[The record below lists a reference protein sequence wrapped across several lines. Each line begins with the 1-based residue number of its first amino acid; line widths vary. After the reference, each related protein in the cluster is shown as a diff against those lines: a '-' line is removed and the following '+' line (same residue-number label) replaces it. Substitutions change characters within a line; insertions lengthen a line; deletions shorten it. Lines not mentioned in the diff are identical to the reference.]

1 VQPTYPL
8 FVFEKD
14 DRSIRTV
21 ESAGHVLHWH
31 EAIDIE
37 NGEYEFWDATG
48 SGVSVTIVKRRVK
61 SIDLRAEAFPLRDA
75 FISYADSL
83 KLQGVDFEGSP
94 IEVWE
99 RIQMAIKSAPKKR
112 GWLSKLF

>member
-1 VQPTYPL
+1 MQPTYPL

-14 DRSIRTV
+14 DRSIRIV
-21 ESAGHVLHWH
+21 ESAGSLLHWH

-48 SGVSVTIVKRRVK
+48 SGVSVTIVDQGVK
-61 SIDLRAEAFPLRDA
+61 SIDLCAEAFPLKDA

-83 KLQGVDFEGSP
+83 RLQGVDFEGAP
-94 IEVWE
+94 IEVWQ
-99 RIQMAIKSAPKKR
+99 RIQIALRNGPGKR
-112 GWLSKLF
+112 GWLSNLF

>member
-8 FVFEKD
+8 FVLEKD

-21 ESAGHVLHWH
+21 ESADRLLYWH

-37 NGEYEFWDATG
+37 NREYEFWDATG
-48 SGVSVTIVKRRVK
+48 SGVSVTIVDQGIGSVE
-61 SIDLRAEAFPLRDA
+61 LCTEASPLRDA
-75 FISYADSL
+75 FISYAESL
-83 KLQGVDFEGSP
+83 RLQEVNFEGAP
-94 IEVWE
+94 IEVWH
-99 RIQMAIKSAPKKR
+99 RIEMALKNRPRKR